1 MILHGEV
8 IHMLEVQTTEELMKQ
23 LSNMNKENSLCQV
36 FLPSKGTFTIVLQE
50 EDERSSTSSET
61 QLVTNET
68 ENKGRVM
75 SVSELRRNPF
85 L

>member
-1 MILHGEV
+1 MRE
-8 IHMLEVQTTEELMKQ
+8 EQTTEELMEQ
-23 LSNMNKENSLCQV
+23 LSNINKECSA
-36 FLPSKGTFTIVLQE
+36 
-50 EDERSSTSSET
+50 TSSET
-61 QLVTNET
+61 QSVTNET

>member
-8 IHMLEVQTTEELMKQ
+8 IHMIEVQKTEELIEQ

-36 FLPSKGTFTIVLQE
+36 LLPGKGTFKIVLQE
-50 EDERSSTSSET
+50 EDDRSSTSSET
-61 QLVTNET
+61 QSMTNET